1 MIRSFIIIG
10 ISAAVASCKMLPNT
24 IRSELKNSEVD
35 ALLDVPSLQFLRQAN
50 GTQGELRFKLKDR
63 HNCRV
68 EYAATDPSGRPA
80 PSAPAS
86 IDCPDDGG
94 KLEKQLAI
102 ENISA
107 GIPIVFRIYV
117 WPKTL
122 TGVSSAFKEFRE
134 DQDLAKIRTNYIVI
148 ARFNGPRNSNEL
160 YTYLFPKQMNLS
172 EVKSTLQ
179 LRGPKENA
187 NCIEGAGETQPPFP
201 RIRSQEDNPKR
212 PLHGLTKVSTD
223 GFAQGS
229 AFIHPFFDTR
239 LSQVFDAVD
248 RQQNWQWNFDWNGR
262 SYNFESYPPGYMASL
277 DLIDGSNRT
286 PLGNRQLG
294 NVVPSYDVSA
304 RPFSLAPSILF
315 PTEIA
320 SYQLTVKSANAS
332 RTLLRCDYTIDQQF
346 LTVPAA
352 LYQKLA
358 AGEYLVTVTLETNQI
373 HFKDGGSYP
382 PWLITAQDWVHFK
395 INKKL

>member
-1 MIRSFIIIG
+1 MLSSMFHHFNSYGKQTAHRGSSASNSRTG
-10 ISAAVASCKMLPNT
+10 ITVASNT
-24 IRSELKNSEVD
+24 LQPIQVVVQRPVPPQVSIAPTTEENWKNSWRSKTSPL
-35 ALLDVPSLQFLRQAN
+35 ASPS
-50 GTQGELRFKLKDR
+50 
-63 HNCRV
+63 C
-68 EYAATDPSGRPA
+68 S
-80 PSAPAS
+80 
-86 IDCPDDGG
+86 
-94 KLEKQLAI
+94 
-102 ENISA
+102 
-107 GIPIVFRIYV
+107 
-117 WPKTL
+117 KTL